1 MKKTLHYMLMLLMTA
16 VMTLSTQNARAEQ
29 FDLNDV
35 DGVAY
40 ALLGKWTTDP
50 SVLLKNLPADVKKA
64 SCLLTF
70 SKGDRFN
77 LTVLLNGSVEQMDM
91 EMKLTLDGVWNYEK
105 GGKLKVD
112 DLKPHLE
119 LTDIKIP
126 SDMMDQLALLG
137 QTEASVKQMFNRMLN
152 ERAKDYMSS
161 EELKNL
167 NELNILSLN
176 ESTMVVDNDSEKVVF
191 TRVTE

>member
-1 MKKTLHYMLMLLMTA
+1 MLMLLMTA

-35 DGVAY
+35 DGVAN

-50 SVLLKNLPADVKKA
+50 AVMLKELPADVKKA

-70 SKGDRFN
+70 TKGDRFN

-161 EELKNL
+161 EELKKL
-167 NELNILSLN
+167 NELNILSIN

>member
-1 MKKTLHYMLMLLMTA
+1 MLTLLMTA

-35 DGVAY
+35 DGVAN

-50 SVLLKNLPADVKKA
+50 AVMLKELPADVMKA

-70 SKGDRFN
+70 TKGDRFN
-77 LTVLLNGSVEQMDM
+77 LTVLLNGSAEQIDM

-137 QTEASVKQMFNRMLN
+137 QTEASVKQMFNKMLN
-152 ERAKDYMSS
+152 EKAQDYMNS
-161 EELKNL
+161 EELKKL
-167 NELNILSLN
+167 NELNILSIN

>member
-1 MKKTLHYMLMLLMTA
+1 MLMLLMTA
-16 VMTLSTQNARAEQ
+16 VMILSTQNARAEQ

-50 SVLLKNLPADVKKA
+50 AVLLKNLPADVKKA

-91 EMKLTLDGVWNYEK
+91 EMMLTLDGVWNYEK

-137 QTEASVKQMFNRMLN
+137 QTEASVKQMFNRILN

>member
-1 MKKTLHYMLMLLMTA
+1 MLTLLMTA
-16 VMTLSTQNARAEQ
+16 VMTLSTQNVRAEQ

-50 SVLLKNLPADVKKA
+50 AVFFKDLPADVKKA

-70 SKGDRFN
+70 TKGDRFN

-137 QTEASVKQMFNRMLN
+137 LTEASVKQMFNNMLN
-152 ERAKDYMSS
+152 EKAKDYMSS
-161 EELKNL
+161 EELKKL
-167 NELNILSLN
+167 NELNILSLT
-176 ESTMVVDNDSEKVVF
+176 ETTMTVDNDSEKVVF
-191 TRVTE
+191 VKVTE

>member
-1 MKKTLHYMLMLLMTA
+1 MKKTLHYMLMLLMMA
-16 VMTLSTQNARAEQ
+16 VMTLSTQTARAEEI
-29 FDLNDV
+29 DLNDV
-35 DGVAY
+35 DGVSY

-50 SVLLKNLPADVKKA
+50 ATLLKDLPADVKDA

-70 SKGDRFN
+70 NNDYSFN
-77 LTVLLNGSVEQMDM
+77 LTVMLNGSVEQMDM

-137 QTEASVKQMFNRMLN
+137 QTEASVKQMFNKMLN
-152 ERAKDYMSS
+152 EKAKDYMSS
-161 EELKNL
+161 EELKKL
-167 NELNILSLN
+167 NELNILSIN

-191 TRVTE
+191 VKVTE